1 MAFCRESAI
10 WALPLSSPDPL
21 GLIGG
26 LIEVSCLGLDQDAVA
41 DQMAGDQLFDWGLWL
56 AAIRLPF
63 AS

>member
-21 GLIGG
+21 GLM
-26 LIEVSCLGLDQDAVA
+26 EVSCLGLDQDAVA
-41 DQMAGDQLFDWGLWL
+41 DQVAGDQLVDWGLWL
-56 AAIRLPF
+56 SAIRLPF